1 MALGVR
7 NMAAPMTYELDGRQY
22 VAILGGRV
30 ANVATI
36 MREGSGGAGREKS
49 PFEPKLFIFGLDG
62 VQSVDEALRAN

>member
-1 MALGVR
+1 MPLGVR
-7 NMAAPMTYELDGRQY
+7 NMASPMTYEIDDKQY

-30 ANVATI
+30 ANVGVI

-62 VQSVDEALRAN
+62 AKSVDTAPKVN